1 MKGHPGGLEHSRY
14 LHELSFLPAGS
25 RWLDMGAGEGETVR
39 LLKELGNDA
48 VGIDLEPRSDDVE
61 QMDFLHTS
69 FEKDSLDGVI
79 SQCAFYV
86 SGDVPGALKEAA
98 RVLRPGGKLVFS
110 DVCPNLR
117 ELMGFCR
124 EAGFA
129 IRHMEDMT
137 DTWKEYYIEALWR
150 EDACC
155 VPHQKGMSYVLF
167 VCERKRDN
175 G

>member
-25 RWLDMGAGEGETVR
+25 RWLDMGAGDGETVR
-39 LLKELGNDA
+39 HLKELGNDA

-69 FEKDSLDGVI
+69 FEAESFDGII

-98 RVLRPGGKLVFS
+98 RVLRSGGKLVFS

-137 DTWKEYYIEALWR
+137 DIWKEYYIEALWR

-167 VCERKRDN
+167 VCERRSDN